1 MGHGVFKSR
10 MLFLTLTLEATPGVV
25 ICLHLPRRG
34 RLLLFDKGRG
44 GYFTCMLVLSTAR
57 DLLYLYILIRT
68 DEANLGS
75 GLAQGP

>member
-44 GYFTCMLVLSTAR
+44 GSFTCMQVLSTAR